1 MSVPPIVVIACL
13 KPEAAQRWL
22 EFLEAYCAAEV
33 EAARRREAL
42 YIHGARR
49 AGETATEWVER
60 STRLR
65 AAWHGAIEVAQAAW
79 IAVPYDARR
88 LWVEMGA
95 EQLPAELR
103 ARAGVTA

>member
-1 MSVPPIVVIACL
+1 MTTLAGAVAQL
-13 KPEAAQRWL
+13 APETARAW
-22 EFLEAYCAAEV
+22 AEV
-33 EAARRREAL
+33 LESYAQASAASDAAREAL
-42 YIHGARR
+42 YVHGARR

-95 EQLPAELR
+95 ERLLAELR

>member
-1 MSVPPIVVIACL
+1 MTTLADAVARL
-13 KPEAAQRWL
+13 APETARVWA
-22 EFLEAYCAAEV
+22 EALEAYRAAEA
-33 EAARRREAL
+33 EAARLREAL
-42 YIHGARR
+42 YVHGARR